1 MNVAVSIDRLD
12 RDTPNGMQ
20 RVAAETA
27 RHLVRQGHDVTILTL
42 RRHLEPAREDRD
54 GVRVVRYDGPGSA
67 VGDAIAGFRA
77 LRDLHARRPID
88 VLHAHFAYCAL
99 GPLAASVGRMAR
111 VRTYH
116 GAWNLEA
123 IAERPALPSDRFRY
137 GVEWTGLRTADRVI
151 VLSDYARA
159 QIVRSFGVDDDR
171 IDRIPGGVDLAGFA
185 PTEQRGSYRR
195 TFNLEPD
202 GFVIA
207 CVGRLVKRK
216 GFDRLIAALPA
227 ILQAIPH
234 AVLLIG
240 GDGAERPALEA
251 QIARLGLGA
260 RVRLLGYLGE
270 TLPDLYRGADV
281 VVVPSLSLET
291 FGLVTVE
298 ALAAGTPVI
307 GMPTGATPEI
317 LRELDPRLI
326 ARSTTS
332 EALADAVVRFARAQ
346 SDADEMK
353 TRLKAFASRYSWSSH
368 ANAVERVLLQV
379 VDERFRRQ
387 LP

>member
-1 MNVAVSIDRLD
+1 MNIAVSIDRLD

-42 RRHLEPAREDRD
+42 RRDLEPAREDRD

-202 GFVIA
+202 AFVIA

-216 GFDRLIAALPA
+216 GFDHLIAALPA

-317 LRELDPRLI
+317 LRALDPRLI

-332 EALADAVVRFARAQ
+332 GALADAIVRFARAH
-346 SDADEMK
+346 SDTDETR
-353 TRLKAFASRYSWSSH
+353 TRLKAFTARYSWSNH
-368 ANAVERVLLQV
+368 ARAVERVLLQV

>member
-12 RDTPNGMQ
+12 HDTPNGMQ

-27 RHLVRQGHDVTILTL
+27 RHLVRQGHEVTFLTL

-54 GVRVVRYDGPGSA
+54 GVRVVRYDGTGGA
-67 VGDAIAGFRA
+67 IGDAIAGFRA
-77 LRDLHARRPID
+77 LRDLHARWPID

-137 GVEWTGLRTADRVI
+137 GVEWVGLRAADRVI

-159 QIVRSFGVDDDR
+159 QIVRAFGVDDAR
-171 IDRIPGGVDLAGFA
+171 IDRIPGGVDHARFA
-185 PTEQRGSYRR
+185 PDEPGGAYRR
-195 TFNLEPD
+195 TFDLDPHA
-202 GFVIA
+202 FVIA
-207 CVGRLVKRK
+207 CAGRLVKRK
-216 GFDRLIAALPA
+216 GFDRVVAALPA

-234 AVLLIG
+234 AQLLIG
-240 GDGAERPALEA
+240 GDGVERPALEA
-251 QIARLGLGA
+251 QIARLGLGG
-260 RVRLLGYLGE
+260 RVRLLGHLGG
-270 TLPDLYRGADV
+270 TLADLYRGADV
-281 VVVPSLSLET
+281 VVVPSLALET

-307 GMPTGATPEI
+307 GTPTGATPEI
-317 LRELDPRLI
+317 LRALDPSLI
-326 ARSTTS
+326 TRNTTS
-332 EALADAVVRFARAQ
+332 EALADAVVRFARSN
-346 SDADEMK
+346 SDADETK
-353 TRLKAFASRYSWSSH
+353 IRLKAFIARYSWPNHTS
-368 ANAVERVLLQV
+368 AVERVLLQV
-379 VDERFRRQ
+379 VEERYRRR

>member
-20 RVAAETA
+20 RVATETA
-27 RHLVRQGHDVTILTL
+27 RHLVRQGHDVTIFTL
-42 RRHLEPAREDRD
+42 RRHLEPARENRD
-54 GVRVVRYDGPGSA
+54 GVRVVRYDGSNGP

-99 GPLAASVGRMAR
+99 GPLAASVGNMAR

-123 IAERPALPSDRFRY
+123 IAERPARPSDRFRY
-137 GVEWTGLRTADRVI
+137 GVEWAGLRSAERVI

-159 QIVRSFGVDDDR
+159 QIVRAFGVDDAR
-171 IDRIPGGVDLAGFA
+171 IDRIPGGADLARFA
-185 PTEQRGSYRR
+185 PTEPRSAYRR
-195 TFNLEPD
+195 TFGLDPNA
-202 GFVIA
+202 FVIA
-207 CVGRLVKRK
+207 CAGRLVKRK
-216 GFDRLIAALPA
+216 GFDRIIAAFPA
-227 ILQAIPH
+227 ILQAIPQ
-234 AVLLIG
+234 AQLLIG
-240 GDGAERPALEA
+240 GDGAERAALEA
-251 QIARLGLGA
+251 LIARLGLRE
-260 RVRLLGYLGE
+260 RVRLLGHLDG
-270 TLPDLYRGADV
+270 TLADLYRGADV
-281 VVVPSLSLET
+281 VVVPSLALET

-307 GMPTGATPEI
+307 GTPIGATPEI
-317 LRELDPRLI
+317 LRAFDPSLI
-326 ARSTTS
+326 ARNTTS
-332 EALADAVVRFARAQ
+332 DALGEAVVRFARANT
-346 SDADEMK
+346 DVAETK
-353 TRLKAFASRYSWSSH
+353 IRLKAFTARYSWLNH

-379 VDERFRRQ
+379 VDERSRRR

>member
-1 MNVAVSIDRLD
+1 MNIAVSIDRLD

-42 RRHLEPAREDRD
+42 RRDLEPAREDRD

-159 QIVRSFGVDDDR
+159 QIVRAFGVDDDR

-202 GFVIA
+202 AFVIA

-317 LRELDPRLI
+317 LRALDPRLI

-332 EALADAVVRFARAQ
+332 GALADAIVRFARAH
-346 SDADEMK
+346 SDTDETR
-353 TRLKAFASRYSWSSH
+353 TRLKAFTARYSWSNH
-368 ANAVERVLLQV
+368 ARAVERVLLQV

>member
-1 MNVAVSIDRLD
+1 MNIAVSIDRLD

-42 RRHLEPAREDRD
+42 RRDLEPAREDRD

-159 QIVRSFGVDDDR
+159 QIVRAFGVDDDR

-202 GFVIA
+202 AFVIA

-317 LRELDPRLI
+317 LRALDPKLI

-332 EALADAVVRFARAQ
+332 EALADAVVRFARVH
-346 SDADEMK
+346 SDADETR
-353 TRLKAFASRYSWSSH
+353 TRLKAFTARYSWSNH
-368 ANAVERVLLQV
+368 ARAVERVLLQV

>member
-1 MNVAVSIDRLD
+1 MNVAISIDRLD

-20 RVAAETA
+20 RVAVETA
-27 RHLVRQGHDVTILTL
+27 QHLVRQGHEVTFLTL

-54 GVRVVRYDGPGSA
+54 GVRIVRFEGNG
-67 VGDAIAGFRA
+67 GGGEAIAGFRA
-77 LRDLHARRPID
+77 LRALHARRPID

-99 GPLAASVGRMAR
+99 GPLAASFGRMAR

-137 GVEWTGLRTADRVI
+137 GVEWMGLRSADRVI

-159 QIVRSFGVDDDR
+159 QIVREFGVDDAR
-171 IDRIPGGVDLAGFA
+171 IDRIAGGADLARFA
-185 PTEQRGSYRR
+185 STEPRDTYRR
-195 TFNLEPD
+195 TFGLAPD
-202 GFVIA
+202 AFVIA
-207 CVGRLVKRK
+207 GAGRLDKRK
-216 GFDRLIAALPA
+216 GFDRLIGALPA
-227 ILQAIPH
+227 ILRAIPH
-234 AVLLIG
+234 AQLVIG

-260 RVRLLGYLGE
+260 RVRLLGHLGG
-270 TLPDLYRGADV
+270 TLADLYRAADV
-281 VVVPSLSLET
+281 VVVPSLALET

-307 GMPTGATPEI
+307 GTPTGATPEI
-317 LRELDPRLI
+317 LRLLDPSLI
-326 ARSTTS
+326 ASNTTS
-332 EALADAVVRFARAQ
+332 EALAEAVVRFARTP
-346 SDADEMK
+346 SDVVETK
-353 TRLKAFASRYSWSSH
+353 IRLKAFTARYSWVNH
-368 ANAVERVLLQV
+368 ASAVERVLLQV
-379 VDERFRRQ
+379 VAERSRRL